1 MEPIECEF
9 CHGLFCLKHRLE
21 FDHKCPKVEEKVS
34 IEDKHKKNRELV
46 KQRMAEMKKK
56 YGKK

>member
-1 MEPIECEF
+1 MEPVECEL

-21 FDHKCPKVEEKVS
+21 FDHKCPKVEEKES